1 MSEEERISEILSTIH
16 KIEES
21 KQPVSVY
28 FNQNSV
34 PFSRAQYYR
43 YRRILQK
50 YGEKGL
56 RDDRKDGNYTKL
68 TERIKDYVLAIVKEN
83 RSISSSQLQSKIINQ
98 FNVQISLSGLNN
110 FRASASLTRLPPL
123 RKRTI
128 NSRNPAGARL

>member
-1 MSEEERISEILSTIH
+1 MSEEEWIYEILSTIH

-50 YGEKGL
+50 YGEEDL
-56 RDDRKDGNYTKL
+56 RDERKDGNYTKL
-68 TERIKDYVLAIVKEN
+68 TEIIKYYVISIVKEN
-83 RSISSSQLQSKIINQ
+83 RSIS
-98 FNVQISLSGLNN
+98 
-110 FRASASLTRLPPL
+110 
-123 RKRTI
+123 
-128 NSRNPAGARL
+128 